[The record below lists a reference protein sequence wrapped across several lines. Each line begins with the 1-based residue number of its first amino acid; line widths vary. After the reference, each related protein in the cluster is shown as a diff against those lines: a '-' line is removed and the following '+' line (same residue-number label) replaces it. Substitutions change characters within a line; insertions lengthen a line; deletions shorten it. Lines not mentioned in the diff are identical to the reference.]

1 MPLSLSHTT
10 LTREVIR
17 IAMMTDTV
25 TVIVTHAYS
34 NTRFVI
40 VSVAAHDSGSDR
52 PTVTVTST
60 VAVPPPNIFSRE
72 FP

>member
-1 MPLSLSHTT
+1 MPLLLSHAT

-17 IAMMTDTV
+17 IAMMTDKV

-40 VSVAAHDSGSDR
+40 VSITVHDSGSDSNSDINSSSA
-52 PTVTVTST
+52 T
-60 VAVPPPNIFSRE
+60 IKYI
-72 FP
+72 

>member
-1 MPLSLSHTT
+1 MSLSMSHAT

-40 VSVAAHDSGSDR
+40 VSVAVHDSGSDSNSDINSSSA
-52 PTVTVTST
+52 TTKY
-60 VAVPPPNIFSRE
+60 I
-72 FP
+72 

>member
-1 MPLSLSHTT
+1 MPMPLSHPT

-25 TVIVTHAYS
+25 TVIVTHSYS

-40 VSVAAHDSGSDR
+40 VSIAAHDSGSDSNSDINS
-52 PTVTVTST
+52 ST
-60 VAVPPPNIFSRE
+60 ATTKYIQ
-72 FP
+72 